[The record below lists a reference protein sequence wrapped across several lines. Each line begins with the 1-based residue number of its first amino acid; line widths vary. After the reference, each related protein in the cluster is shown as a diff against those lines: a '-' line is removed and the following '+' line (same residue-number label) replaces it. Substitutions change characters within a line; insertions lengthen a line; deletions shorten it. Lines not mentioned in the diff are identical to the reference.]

1 MIQFAFLP
9 AQGSSA
15 RCGLTAVFV
24 CLFAFCGSHLNAQEH
39 LYRFHYH
46 PVNPDTSIRYL
57 YDWYEIEPDGWMRR
71 EMGMFKEEMHD
82 LYGTMEPERHPDGT
96 AINLRV
102 FSLEGELLDDRRYV
116 CRDTTIIG
124 FGPIHSD
131 FRVEIEH
138 ETNPDAS
145 IFDTGTMFVAEDDT
159 AFVEFFNLTD
169 GKVSF
174 EHSWFYWDAEEEAFF
189 VDEGVSGRTS
199 DAVIRIPVAPDF
211 RRMQYHAFEFVTA
224 DRDTVFFNAHV
235 TGDVILGS
243 HLLFEERDRGDIV
256 LGRVKAGNTPR

>member
-9 AQGSSA
+9 AMGSSA
-15 RCGLTAVFV
+15 RFGLTAVIV
-24 CLFAFCGSHLNAQEH
+24 CLFVFCCSDLNAQEH

-71 EMGMFKEEMHD
+71 EMGMFKEEMHE
-82 LYGTMEPERHPDGT
+82 LYGTLKPEDHPDGT

-102 FSLEGELLDDRRYV
+102 FSLEGELLDDRKFV
-116 CRDTTIIG
+116 CRDTTILQ
-124 FGPIHSD
+124 FGPIQSD
-131 FRVEIEH
+131 FRVEIQH

-145 IFDTGTMFVAEDDT
+145 IYDTGYMFVVEDDM
-159 AFVEFFNLTD
+159 AVVEFFNLTD

-174 EHSWFYWDAEEEAFF
+174 EHGWFYWDAEEEAILGGTGLS
-189 VDEGVSGRTS
+189 DRTS
-199 DAVIRIPVAPDF
+199 DAVIRIPVSPDF
-211 RRMQYHAFEFVTA
+211 RGMQYHYFEFVTA
-224 DRDTVFFNAHV
+224 DQDTVTFNASV
-235 TGDVILGS
+235 AGDVILGS
-243 HLLFEERDRGDIV
+243 HLLFEQRDRGAIV

>member
-1 MIQFAFLP
+1 MIRSTLFP
-9 AQGSSA
+9 AAGAVSTKV
-15 RCGLTAVFV
+15 LVAVFV
-24 CLFAFCGSHLNAQEH
+24 FLFTLSAAELRAQEH
-39 LYRFHYH
+39 RYHFHYH

-82 LYGTMEPERHPDGT
+82 LYGTLEPERHPDGT

-102 FSLEGELLDDRRYV
+102 FSLEGELLDDRTYV
-116 CRDTTIIG
+116 CLDTTIIG

-145 IFDTGTMFVAEDDT
+145 MFDTGFMFVAEDDT

-169 GKVSF
+169 GKVRF
-174 EHSWFYWDAEEEAFF
+174 EHGWFYWDAEEEAFF
-189 VDEGVSGRTS
+189 GGEGVSGRTS

-211 RRMQYHAFEFVTA
+211 RRMQYHFFEFVTA
-224 DRDTVFFNAHV
+224 DRDTVTFHASV
-235 TGDVILGS
+235 AGDVTLGS

-256 LGRVKAGNTPR
+256 LGRVKPGAPPR

>member
-1 MIQFAFLP
+1 MIQSTLFP
-9 AQGSSA
+9 AA
-15 RCGLTAVFV
+15 RTDVNTAPAAVFF
-24 CLFAFCGSHLNAQEH
+24 CLFTLCASGLRAQEH
-39 LYRFHYH
+39 RYHFHYH
-46 PVNPDTSIRYL
+46 PVNADTSIRYL
-57 YDWYEIEPDGWMRR
+57 YDWYEMEPDGWMRR
-71 EMGMFKEEMHD
+71 EVGMFKEEMHD

-102 FSLEGELLDDRRYV
+102 FSLDGELLDDRRYV

-131 FRVEIEH
+131 FRVHIEH
-138 ETNPDAS
+138 EINPDAT
-145 IFDTGTMFVAEDDT
+145 IFDTGFMFVAEDDT

-189 VDEGVSGRTS
+189 VDEGASGRSS

-211 RRMQYHAFEFVTA
+211 RRLQYHAFEFVTA
-224 DRDTVFFNAHV
+224 DRDTVLFNAHV

-243 HLLFEERDRGDIV
+243 HLLFEERDRGGIV
-256 LGRVKAGNTPR
+256 LGRVKPGNSQR